1 MTPSV
6 RTPNRDLATLKYRY
20 SLRRGLFSE
29 IDAVVLAGRPSY
41 VARTKF
47 DTLKLLENLD
57 PDGGPDP
64 GATSIG
70 WWTRTERFRT
80 LARLCAD
87 VGVSDPFVIPIY
99 QVIAAVSGAMHDRG
113 VGVSR
118 IAKHFGVD
126 HHTAAKALRW
136 FRSR

>member
-70 WWTRTERFRT
+70 WWRRRESNPRPKIQHRRN
-80 LARLCAD
+80 LHAYPPLI
-87 VGVSDPFVIPIY
+87 VSLPAWKGGGNRRKPSPD
-99 QVIAAVSGAMHDRG
+99 
-113 VGVSR
+113 
-118 IAKHFGVD
+118 
-126 HHTAAKALRW
+126 
-136 FRSR
+136 